1 MRWQR
6 LNPRPLQM
14 PRPMLTLGMPTL
26 DMVLDTTDTD
36 HTMAVTIGHM
46 DTDTGEEKRGKQ
58 KLNPQL
64 LLMLM
69 LILTIMPM
77 VMALDTMDTTDP
89 TIDTVIEV
97 MDIGEKRKGKPKLSP
112 PLSLI
117 QMLKPMLI
125 PGIATMD
132 MVLDIMVT
140 TADLTMVVTTG
151 HTDMDMGT
159 GEERRGK
166 LKLNLK
172 LTQRLMLIPGTVPM
186 DMVLDIMVTT
196 ADLTIMVTTGHT
208 DMDMGTG
215 EER

>member
-1 MRWQR
+1 
-6 LNPRPLQM
+6 
-14 PRPMLTLGMPTL
+14 
-26 DMVLDTTDTD
+26 
-36 HTMAVTIGHM
+36 
-46 DTDTGEEKRGKQ
+46 
-58 KLNPQL
+58 
-64 LLMLM
+64 
-69 LILTIMPM
+69 
-77 VMALDTMDTTDP
+77 
-89 TIDTVIEV
+89 
-97 MDIGEKRKGKPKLSP
+97 MDIGEERKEKLKLS
-112 PLSLI
+112 LRLLLI

-186 DMVLDIMVTT
+186 DMVLDTMDMVMDTT
-196 ADLTIMVTTGHT
+196 DHT
-208 DMDMGTG
+208 DMDTEVMDTG
-215 EER
+215 ARYLLLWTNDIQ